1 MTLKLKFTNKMK
13 VEEYINKNRFQNE
26 YEGYS
31 ITEDDALEAIEMAR
45 KEEREKSLSCFE
57 AVMVEASFRNSNGEI
72 IYIDE
77 LKNQFS
83 NLINDK
89 QY

>member
-1 MTLKLKFTNKMK
+1 MK

-26 YEGYS
+26 YDGYNV
-31 ITEDDALEAIEMAR
+31 TEDDTLKAVDMAR
-45 KEEREKSLSCFE
+45 KEEREKPLSCFD

-72 IYIDE
+72 IDIDE

-83 NLINDK
+83 NLINNK
-89 QY
+89 

>member
-26 YEGYS
+26 YDGYN
-31 ITEDDALEAIEMAR
+31 ITEDDALQAVEMAR

-72 IYIDE
+72 IDIDE

-83 NLINDK
+83 NLINNK
-89 QY
+89 

>member
-1 MTLKLKFTNKMK
+1 MK

-26 YEGYS
+26 YDGYNV
-31 ITEDDALEAIEMAR
+31 TEDDSLQAVEMAR
-45 KEEREKSLSCFE
+45 KEEREKALSCFD
-57 AVMVEASFRNSNGEI
+57 AVMVEASFRNSNDEI

-83 NLINDK
+83 NLINNK
-89 QY
+89 

>member
-1 MTLKLKFTNKMK
+1 MK
-13 VEEYINKNRFQNE
+13 AEEYINKNRFQNE
-26 YEGYS
+26 YDGYN
-31 ITEDDALEAIEMAR
+31 ITEDDALQAVEMAR
-45 KEEREKSLSCFE
+45 KEEREKSLSCFD

-89 QY
+89 